1 MGKKNN
7 KYSINLKELVLKDE
21 SVAEKNLEF
30 EFENHDN
37 IFNIIDILKAK
48 NLFDNNNESVEFAVG
63 LKLFSEVMLK
73 NRKHELFEFYR
84 PGFERDYLTT
94 CTRFFTHVIG
104 LRVVGTLH
112 AVCGDSAPAP
122 D

>member
-7 KYSINLKELVLKDE
+7 KYSINLKELALKDE

-48 NLFDNNNESVEFAVG
+48 NLFDNDNESVEFAIG

-73 NRKHELFEFYR
+73 NRKHELFE
-84 PGFERDYLTT
+84 D
-94 CTRFFTHVIG
+94 FFPHFSDFMKK
-104 LRVVGTLH
+104 LK
-112 AVCGDSAPAP
+112 AM
-122 D
+122 

>member
-7 KYSINLKELVLKDE
+7 KYSINLKELALKDE

-48 NLFDNNNESVEFAVG
+48 NLFDNNNESVEFTVG

-73 NRKHELFEFYR
+73 NRKHELFE
-84 PGFERDYLTT
+84 D
-94 CTRFFTHVIG
+94 FFPHFSDFMKK
-104 LRVVGTLH
+104 LK
-112 AVCGDSAPAP
+112 AM
-122 D
+122 

>member
-7 KYSINLKELVLKDE
+7 KYSINLKELALKDE

-63 LKLFSEVMLK
+63 LKLFSEVLLK
-73 NRKHELFEFYR
+73 NRKHELFEDLMPSFKAFMTKLKSY
-84 PGFERDYLTT
+84 
-94 CTRFFTHVIG
+94 
-104 LRVVGTLH
+104 
-112 AVCGDSAPAP
+112 
-122 D
+122 

>member
-73 NRKHELFEFYR
+73 NRKHELFE
-84 PGFERDYLTT
+84 D
-94 CTRFFTHVIG
+94 FFPHFSDFMKK
-104 LRVVGTLH
+104 LK
-112 AVCGDSAPAP
+112 AM
-122 D
+122 

>member
-73 NRKHELFEFYR
+73 NRKHELFE
-84 PGFERDYLTT
+84 D
-94 CTRFFTHVIG
+94 FFPHFSHFMIK
-104 LRVVGTLH
+104 LK
-112 AVCGDSAPAP
+112 AM
-122 D
+122 

>member
-7 KYSINLKELVLKDE
+7 KYSINLKELVLKDK

-63 LKLFSEVMLK
+63 LKLFSEVLLK
-73 NRKHELFEFYR
+73 NRKHELFE
-84 PGFERDYLTT
+84 D
-94 CTRFFTHVIG
+94 FFPHFSDFMKK
-104 LRVVGTLH
+104 LK
-112 AVCGDSAPAP
+112 AM
-122 D
+122 

>member
-73 NRKHELFEFYR
+73 NRKHELFKDCF
-84 PGFERDYLTT
+84 PHFSDFMKKLK
-94 CTRFFTHVIG
+94 
-104 LRVVGTLH
+104 
-112 AVCGDSAPAP
+112 AM
-122 D
+122 

>member
-73 NRKHELFEFYR
+73 SRKHELFE
-84 PGFERDYLTT
+84 D
-94 CTRFFTHVIG
+94 FFPHFSDFMKK
-104 LRVVGTLH
+104 LK
-112 AVCGDSAPAP
+112 AM
-122 D
+122 

>member
-7 KYSINLKELVLKDE
+7 KYSINLKELALKDE

-48 NLFDNNNESVEFAVG
+48 NLFDNDNESVEFAVG

-73 NRKHELFEFYR
+73 NRKHELFE
-84 PGFERDYLTT
+84 D
-94 CTRFFTHVIG
+94 FFPHFSDFMKK
-104 LRVVGTLH
+104 LK
-112 AVCGDSAPAP
+112 AM
-122 D
+122 

>member
-7 KYSINLKELVLKDE
+7 KYSINLKELVLKDK

-63 LKLFSEVMLK
+63 LKLFSEVLLK
-73 NRKHELFEFYR
+73 NRKHELFE
-84 PGFERDYLTT
+84 GFFPHFSDFMKKLK
-94 CTRFFTHVIG
+94 
-104 LRVVGTLH
+104 
-112 AVCGDSAPAP
+112 AM
-122 D
+122 

>member
-7 KYSINLKELVLKDE
+7 KYSINLKELALKDE

-73 NRKHELFEFYR
+73 NRKHELFE
-84 PGFERDYLTT
+84 D
-94 CTRFFTHVIG
+94 FFPHFSDFMKK
-104 LRVVGTLH
+104 LK
-112 AVCGDSAPAP
+112 AM
-122 D
+122 

>member
-7 KYSINLKELVLKDE
+7 KYSINLKELALKDE

-48 NLFDNNNESVEFAVG
+48 NLFDNDNESVEFAVG

-73 NRKHELFEFYR
+73 NRKHELFE
-84 PGFERDYLTT
+84 D
-94 CTRFFTHVIG
+94 FFPHFSDFMKK
-104 LRVVGTLH
+104 LKSH
-112 AVCGDSAPAP
+112 
-122 D
+122 

>member
-48 NLFDNNNESVEFAVG
+48 NLFDNDNESVEFAVG

-73 NRKHELFEFYR
+73 NRKHELFE
-84 PGFERDYLTT
+84 D
-94 CTRFFTHVIG
+94 FFPHFSDFMKK
-104 LRVVGTLH
+104 LK
-112 AVCGDSAPAP
+112 AM
-122 D
+122 